1 MMGNRES
8 TKQQGSNGA
17 TKTGGQQGNTNA
29 LMKAP
34 IGEHEGCH
42 EVELTKLIMNPNSRK
57 LQVQTGKE
65 HGIEL
70 KVRKI

>member
-1 MMGNRES
+1 MVGNRES

-34 IGEHEGCH
+34 IGEYKGCH
-42 EVELTKLIMNPNSRK
+42 NVELTKLIMNMTSALLEAFSFVN
-57 LQVQTGKE
+57 LA
-65 HGIEL
+65 
-70 KVRKI
+70 